1 MVHLVKSRDV
11 SPKGLSEEAD
21 KTMTPV
27 SNIEGRAYPFG
38 RKNVD
43 TDVIIPAR
51 WLKTVTREGLA
62 KGAFETVR
70 AEDGN
75 VFDDPAYAGAPVLIA
90 GDNFGCGSSREH
102 AAWALDD
109 MGIKAVIA
117 PSYSDIFSGN
127 AFKNGI
133 LAVVLPQAAIDRL
146 MAVAAQGDPVHI
158 DLDAQTVTTRFQDR
172 FAFEIDPFRK
182 QCLLDATDEI
192 GLTLASDAAIG
203 NYEARAAA
211 ARPWLNAGVT
221 A

>member
-1 MVHLVKSRDV
+1 
-11 SPKGLSEEAD
+11 
-21 KTMTPV
+21 MTPV
-27 SNIEGRAYPFG
+27 TTIEGRAYPFG

-51 WLKTVTREGLA
+51 WLKTITRAGLA

-127 AFKNGI
+127 AYKNGI
-133 LAVVLPQAAIDRL
+133 LTVVLPQTAIDRL
-146 MAVAAQGDPVHI
+146 MTVAAAGDPIHI
-158 DLDAQTVTTRFQDR
+158 DLEAQTVTTRFQDR
-172 FAFEIDPFRK
+172 FTFEIDPFRK
-182 QCLLDATDEI
+182 SCLLNGTDEI

-203 NYEARAAA
+203 NYEGTMAT
-211 ARPWLNAGVT
+211 ARPWLKPEMA